1 MAVRTKG
8 PTNQAG
14 KKERAMT
21 DEPNSYE
28 GAPLSIEEAARLAQ
42 DAYDKLALNKLEL
55 LDKMSE
61 RARTAY
67 RAGTN
72 VNVDRAAG
80 AGNTKAM
87 NDITREEFNARMETI
102 EVKMDARVESV
113 SAKID
118 AFLSAQAERDNTQL
132 ERDKR
137 YELMADRVT
146 KAAEGAEEAA
156 KQAATVKSNYW
167 AAVGVQLL
175 AVAAILVGA
184 YFATQANTMTAITTT
199 LSAFQAGKS
208 ETASPPPP
216 PQPQAPSK

>member
-1 MAVRTKG
+1 MAVRTKA

-21 DEPNSYE
+21 DEPTSDE

-102 EVKMDARVESV
+102 EVKMDARVETV

-118 AFLSAQAERDNTQL
+118 GFLAVQAERD
-132 ERDKR
+132 KR
-137 YELMADRVT
+137 LDESIANIRGDISRLGSL
-146 KAAEGAEEAA
+146 KLNIWGAML
-156 KQAATVKSNYW
+156 T
-167 AAVGVQLL
+167 AVGVGI
-175 AVAAILVGA
+175 AIAA
-184 YFATQANTMTAITTT
+184 
-199 LSAFQAGKS
+199 LSVTFYQTGKADKP
-208 ETASPPPP
+208 ESPPAALTTP
-216 PQPQAPSK
+216 AK